1 MKPLC
6 IKQCN
11 IPYVEARMNS
21 KAAQLRE
28 NGTEIVRLF
37 ARFALG
43 ASFLSAVAD
52 RFGLWGPYGAKNVS
66 WGNFAHFVEYTG
78 AVTSLFPSSSTVLFA
93 WAATVAETLFGMLLI
108 AGFKIRMASVLSG
121 LLLLS
126 FAIGMVTGL
135 GIKTPFDYSV
145 FSAAAAAFL
154 LAFWVLDRFTLA
166 NLLNRS
172 RNVAEGPIT
181 TNTNFNIVNGPRNR
195 RGPCTHPFRGSEHD
209 RRASRT
215 GGAFST
221 GNLSPEADPRWLSAG
236 DVIDCRNSLDRL
248 AYLRD
253 EVVHK
258 GIVFAGLGGPSGNRL
273 PRVLPDRMLDWLRM
287 RIFGFWGLN
296 VSKHM
301 PRPRLL
307 ERLRL
312 SDRLQHGWLYEGI
325 AFAREG
331 HACPV

>member
-1 MKPLC
+1 MPAPSGKTQTHFEIPLSL
-6 IKQCN
+6 
-11 IPYVEARMNS
+11 VEARMNS

-78 AVTSLFPSSSTVLFA
+78 KVTALFPSSSTVSFA
-93 WAATVAETLFGMLLI
+93 WAATVAETLCGILLI

-154 LAFWVLDRFTLA
+154 LAFWEPDRFTLDK
-166 NLLNRS
+166 LLNRL
-172 RNVAEGPIT
+172 RN
-181 TNTNFNIVNGPRNR
+181 
-195 RGPCTHPFRGSEHD
+195 
-209 RRASRT
+209 
-215 GGAFST
+215 
-221 GNLSPEADPRWLSAG
+221 
-236 DVIDCRNSLDRL
+236 
-248 AYLRD
+248 
-253 EVVHK
+253 
-258 GIVFAGLGGPSGNRL
+258 
-273 PRVLPDRMLDWLRM
+273 
-287 RIFGFWGLN
+287 
-296 VSKHM
+296 
-301 PRPRLL
+301 
-307 ERLRL
+307 
-312 SDRLQHGWLYEGI
+312 
-325 AFAREG
+325 
-331 HACPV
+331 